1 MCSYRLLFLYK
12 FGCAIVFLYFSPY
25 YCCIGHWKKYKKKK
39 KSYCKRGRKL
49 HIIIGELELFDHCT
63 ILPPYLSNLVPVFI
77 ELSYCLSSA
86 LQKLIHIFA
95 LPHLSPINCVS
106 SIGVL
111 YIITKLQIRLC
122 YFGVLGI
129 PTKLHQIPYF
139 AL

>member
-1 MCSYRLLFLYK
+1 L
-12 FGCAIVFLYFSPY
+12 AIGKIHKNRKSD
-25 YCCIGHWKKYKKKK
+25 CIKKKR
-39 KSYCKRGRKL
+39 YCKRGRKL
-49 HIIIGELELFDHCT
+49 HIIIGDLELFDHCT